1 MKKLAIAL
9 FVAAIAATSAY
20 GQATI
25 TRSRSAGLI
34 DGYRAYISRDD
45 LFNSSGVRLN
55 QPWQVI
61 RQDRANFHMYGIR
74 DRGDQSDTFFAE
86 PANRQA
92 LEVLLANGS
101 MTSDAANM
109 IIRGDVW
116 VDVRI
121 YGRGDVGQWIDVTVS
136 Y

>member
-1 MKKLAIAL
+1 MKKLAIVL
-9 FVAAIAATSAY
+9 IAAVIAAPSAY

-25 TRSRSAGLI
+25 TRARSVGLI

-45 LFNSSGVRLN
+45 LFSSSGVRLT

-74 DRGDQSDTFFAE
+74 DSGDQSDTFFGDAV
-86 PANRQA
+86 NRQA
-92 LEVLLANGS
+92 LEVMLSNGS

-109 IIRGDVW
+109 IVRGDVW
-116 VDVRI
+116 WTSRFM
-121 YGRGDVGQWIDVTVS
+121 VGVM
-136 Y
+136 